1 MEGKKW
7 TFGNINIG
15 GIIKVIKG
23 ISLDKWFLI
32 GASGLVLVLCSDSCQ
47 GDSTVKKNNS
57 DSIVDSS
64 LYNTDENMESD
75 SESVG
80 ASNYVNELD
89 SYTLA
94 LENKLEDILMSI
106 EGAGKVK
113 VMITLKNTSTKEVL
127 MEEPYSEANVTEKDG
142 DGGSRD
148 TNEKSQD
155 YHVIYKEGDGT
166 TIPFVISE
174 HSPEVDGVA
183 VVAEGGDSA
192 LVKEKITG
200 IIKALFGIEINKIAV
215 GKMK

>member
-7 TFGNINIG
+7 TFDNINIG